1 MRRIRTKQTEENNN
15 TIPEEITERT
25 EEAEEINKNNTEQ
38 QRNNCELNYNEN
50 KITNKHFYNFT
61 IGVCNFILKTFLL
74 LLKASGI
81 YLLWICLHYFSAH
94 LYIKFCVPDTII
106 GFLMSP
112 FMIATPHCQ
121 GLRWI
126 VYNAAG
132 IINNMWIL
140 IGAWIY
146 SLIWIFNKDP
156 NVQSTHL

>member
-1 MRRIRTKQTEENNN
+1 MRRNRVKKIEEQDD
-15 TIPEEITERT
+15 ILSQ
-25 EEAEEINKNNTEQ
+25 EEINDHEDKNKPEINDVCK
-38 QRNNCELNYNEN
+38 RKYN
-50 KITNKHFYNFT
+50 KIKIIFEQCYIFSISMFNFL
-61 IGVCNFILKTFLL
+61 LKTLL
-74 LLKASGI
+74 VLLKASGI

-94 LYIKFCVPDTII
+94 LYVKFCVPDTII
-106 GFLMSP
+106 GFFMSP

-146 SLIWIFNKDP
+146 SLIWVFNS
-156 NVQSTHL
+156 NNHAGAANI